1 MTQAPQTGRDS
12 AAHTAQS
19 DEESKECVSAERQLK
34 KMKNSGQGDSMIE
47 LHKSPVV
54 TEFLETPYYEVCKLE
69 TQLSHEEEAQ
79 RIMQENQSLS
89 EQIQMWKAVEAIQ
102 SRATL
107 GQN

>member
-1 MTQAPQTGRDS
+1 
-12 AAHTAQS
+12 
-19 DEESKECVSAERQLK
+19 
-34 KMKNSGQGDSMIE
+34 MIE